1 MTNLSNLHP
10 AKGASHRKK
19 RVGRGQ
25 GSGWG
30 TNAGR
35 GGKGQTART
44 GSSIR
49 PGFEGGQMPLQRRIP
64 KRGFKNVCRV
74 EYAEVTLDE
83 LLRVFPNGGT
93 ISLDSLKEKGLVTS
107 TATNLKILGDAE
119 LSGAYQITTHRI
131 TAPARAAVEGKGGS
145 VHLLTAA
152 RQYRRI
158 SLGNLSK
165 KFPKKADAII
175 EVTPATL
182 LAAGLLKS
190 ADEAYE
196 IVAAG
201 SISGKYSVSAHRVS
215 NTARLMIEGKGGRVR
230 VLDPANDVLKINF
243 DHLRA
248 WFPRGG
254 AVTPETLK
262 KVGVLKDSQR
272 VRLTDAGR
280 VTQAWKVE
288 VHQVGRLAKKK
299 LEAAGGSVTIL
310 PTR

>member
-10 AKGASHRKK
+10 SKGATKRKK

-35 GGKGQTART
+35 GGKGQTARA

-64 KRGFKNVCRV
+64 KRGFKNIHRV
-74 EYAEVTLDE
+74 EYAEVTLEE
-83 LLRVFPNGGT
+83 LLRVFPQGGT
-93 ISLDSLKEKGLVTS
+93 ITLDLLKEKGLVVG
-107 TATNLKILGDAE
+107 TATNLKILGEAE
-119 LSGAYQITTHRI
+119 LTAAYQITTHRI
-131 TAPARAAVEGKGGS
+131 TAPARSAVEGKGGA
-145 VHLLTAA
+145 VNLLTAA

-158 SLGNLSK
+158 TLGNLSK
-165 KFPKKADAII
+165 KFPRKGDAVI
-175 EVTPATL
+175 EVTPAAL
-182 LAAGLLKS
+182 LSVGLLKA
-190 ADEAYE
+190 ADEAFE

-201 SISGKYSVSAHRVS
+201 TLNGKYAVSAHKVS
-215 NTARLMIEGKGGRVR
+215 NTARQLIEAKGGRVS
-230 VLDPANDVLKINF
+230 VLDPANDVLKIDF

-254 AVTPETLK
+254 AVTPDTLRK
-262 KVGVLKDSQR
+262 LGVLKGDR
-272 VRLTDAGR
+272 RIRLTDAGR
-280 VTQAWKVE
+280 VTQAWEVE

-299 LEAAGGSVTIL
+299 LEAAGGSVKIL
-310 PTR
+310 PAR

>member
-1 MTNLSNLHP
+1 MTNLSDLHP
-10 AKGASHRKK
+10 VKGSSHRKK

-74 EYAEVTLDE
+74 EYAEVTLEE

-93 ISLDSLKEKGLVTS
+93 ISLDSLKEKGLVVG

-119 LSGAYQITTHRI
+119 LTGAYQITTHRI
-131 TAPARAAVEGKGGS
+131 TAPARTAIEAKGGS

-158 SLGNLSK
+158 SLGNISK
-165 KFPKKADAII
+165 KFPKKADAVI
-175 EVTPATL
+175 EVSPATL
-182 LAAGLLKS
+182 LSVGLLKS
-190 ADEAYE
+190 VEEAYE
-196 IVAAG
+196 IVASG
-201 SISGKYSVSAHRVS
+201 TISGKYAVSAHRVS
-215 NTARLMIEGKGGRVR
+215 NTAKLMIEGKGGRVS

-243 DHLRA
+243 DHLRS

-254 AVTPETLK
+254 AVTPDTLK
-262 KVGVLKDSQR
+262 KIGVLKAGQR

-280 VTQAWKVE
+280 VTKAWTVE
-288 VHQVGRLAKKK
+288 VHQIGRLAKKK
-299 LEAAGGSVTIL
+299 LEAAGGTVKIL